1 MLKGFGDRLLA
12 LLFLADATLTCL
24 ALLLAEVGR
33 RQLPIGD
40 PVTPEPF
47 IKPPILLA
55 AALIWPFFL
64 RLFGAYDTRRTRTF
78 LEELRAVVP
87 AVGVSTLVLIG
98 FFFLF
103 EFRFVSRI
111 LVVYFVVL
119 DLLFLLNFRLFARVL
134 VNWLASSGRLARRLL
149 IVDAGTV
156 GQELASLIG
165 THPWSGLSLVGYV
178 DDDPAR
184 SGSSVSGFPI
194 LGTTAQMAYLVQRHD
209 IDDVIVALPAR
220 EHEKISRVV
229 LDLLPHPV
237 QVKVVPERFEMISV
251 RSRVEDFWGV
261 PLIGIRD
268 PVITGFDRV
277 TKRLFDLLIGGA
289 ATLLLLPVMVALAV
303 AVKLDFPRPRLLRPL
318 AGGAERAPVPDVEVP
333 HHGGGGRPAA
343 PAQGEERPP
352 HHPRGAHPAALEPG
366 RAAQSLERPLRG
378 DEPGG
383 APPGAALDRGAL
395 RALAAQAPRRP
406 AGDDRLVAGERA
418 LRPALARERGVRP
431 LLRAELLPPAGP
443 DHPVQDHPGCAQ
455 RARRVLTA
463 QWAKV
468 PIARSAPEIGCS
480 ADGRSLRSP

>member
-1 MLKGFGDRLLA
+1 M
-12 LLFLADATLTCL
+12 ADATLTCL
-24 ALLLAEVGR
+24 ALLLAEVR
-33 RQLPIGD
+33 APAAPIGD
-40 PVTPEPF
+40 PVTPGPF

-165 THPWSGLSLVGYV
+165 THPGAGSPWWVRRRRPG
-178 DDDPAR
+178 R
-184 SGSSVSGFPI
+184 SGSSVSGFPV

-251 RSRVEDFWGV
+251 RSRVEDFWGC
-261 PLIGIRD
+261 P
-268 PVITGFDRV
+268 
-277 TKRLFDLLIGGA
+277 
-289 ATLLLLPVMVALAV
+289 
-303 AVKLDFPRPRLLRPL
+303 
-318 AGGAERAPVPDVEVP
+318 
-333 HHGGGGRPAA
+333 
-343 PAQGEERPP
+343 
-352 HHPRGAHPAALEPG
+352 
-366 RAAQSLERPLRG
+366 
-378 DEPGG
+378 
-383 APPGAALDRGAL
+383 
-395 RALAAQAPRRP
+395 
-406 AGDDRLVAGERA
+406 
-418 LRPALARERGVRP
+418 
-431 LLRAELLPPAGP
+431 
-443 DHPVQDHPGCAQ
+443 
-455 RARRVLTA
+455 
-463 QWAKV
+463 
-468 PIARSAPEIGCS
+468 
-480 ADGRSLRSP
+480 